1 MISILA
7 GEPHNLRR
15 RGGTD
20 FYPPSLFCAICR
32 AQKITCFCENWGLLN
47 CALDAIIEYMTV
59 DLQKLKDLLLSV
71 EKPSRYTGGEYG
83 TEVSENAPFN
93 FCMAFPDLY
102 EVGMSNLGTKIVAE
116 SFRRRGYCADFCF
129 TPYRDFGDGLKKA
142 GVPLYSLGLKKPLGE
157 FDMVGFSLQYELC
170 YTNMLYMLDLA
181 DIPLRREQRQGGKYP
196 LIAVGGPCA
205 VNPEPI
211 ADFVDIVF
219 IGDGESVDADVADI
233 YLECGGATEEFYARI
248 SALDGVYVPALTKVN
263 YGADGKICGFEGIT
277 KVKRA
282 IVDDLD
288 GAPFPPTQPVP
299 NLESVF
305 DRSII
310 EVMRGCY
317 RGCRFCQAGFIYR
330 PVRQR
335 SVETLTRQACS
346 LISSTGYEEV
356 SLNSLSTGDYPKL
369 RELIRSLK
377 KALPSD
383 VTLAL
388 PSLRVDSF
396 DGEFAQDARR
406 ISLTFA
412 PEAGTQRLRDVINK
426 DITEEEIINA
436 AKSAFDMAYSAVKLY
451 FMTGLPTETED
462 DLKGIR
468 RICDLIKGAYNA
480 APRKKAL
487 RISVS
492 VSTFVPK
499 PFTPFQWERQIGREE
514 LERRHEVLKKLLFI
528 RGVSLSLSHFKT
540 SVLEAVLARG
550 DRRLSAV
557 IESAYKKGCILD
569 GWIDDFDTEGWEEA
583 LKECGIS
590 PDEYTRE
597 RAEDEILPWDFIDI
611 GIDKQFFIRERKAAY
626 AASVS
631 GSCLKKCNACG
642 LMRRCP
648 AARGEI

>member
-1 MISILA
+1 
-7 GEPHNLRR
+7 
-15 RGGTD
+15 
-20 FYPPSLFCAICR
+20 
-32 AQKITCFCENWGLLN
+32 
-47 CALDAIIEYMTV
+47 MTV

-181 DIPLRREQRQGGKYP
+181 NIPLRREQRRGGNYP

-288 GAPFPPTQPVP
+288 GAPFPPAQPVP

-396 DGEFAQDARR
+396 DGEFAQDARK

-436 AKSAFDMAYSAVKLY
+436 AKSAFDMGYSAVKLY

>member
-1 MISILA
+1 
-7 GEPHNLRR
+7 
-15 RGGTD
+15 
-20 FYPPSLFCAICR
+20 
-32 AQKITCFCENWGLLN
+32 
-47 CALDAIIEYMTV
+47 MTV

-181 DIPLRREQRQGGKYP
+181 NIPLRREQRRGGNYP

-288 GAPFPPTQPVP
+288 GAPFPTAQPVP

-346 LISSTGYEEV
+346 LIFSTGYEEV

-396 DGEFAQDARR
+396 DGEFAQDARK

-436 AKSAFDMAYSAVKLY
+436 AKSAFDMGYSAVKLY

-631 GSCLKKCNACG
+631 GSCLQKCNACG